1 MTMVT
6 SKNKNAF
13 AKKITSNRKKAES
26 GIDSRQQEFT
36 GKRET
41 VEEFLARGGNIT
53 VLPPRLAPDIEA
65 GDPPRLPYTG
75 WGLYN

>member
-1 MTMVT
+1 M
-6 SKNKNAF
+6 KNNF
-13 AKKITSNRKKAES
+13 AKKMVNT
-26 GIDSRQQEFT
+26 GGGGSRQKEFD
-36 GKRET
+36 GPKET
-41 VEEFLARGGNIT
+41 IEEFLARGGKIT